1 MRKKSLED
9 KTAKKKCFT
18 KLNEGLTQNLWNC
31 HYYKQ
36 DKRKEQLEISWSP
49 EIKKF

>member
-1 MRKKSLED
+1 MGKKSLEG

-36 DKRKEQLEISWSP
+36 DKLKEKNS
-49 EIKKF
+49 